1 MKDSTK
7 YKITITIYI
16 YIYIYILFTI
26 YLPYILYIILDSWMD
41 NRWNIVKDFMILQN
55 KDLK

>member
-7 YKITITIYI
+7 YKITIT
-16 YIYIYILFTI
+16 IYIYILFTI
-26 YLPYILYIILDSWMD
+26 YLPYILYIILDCWMD